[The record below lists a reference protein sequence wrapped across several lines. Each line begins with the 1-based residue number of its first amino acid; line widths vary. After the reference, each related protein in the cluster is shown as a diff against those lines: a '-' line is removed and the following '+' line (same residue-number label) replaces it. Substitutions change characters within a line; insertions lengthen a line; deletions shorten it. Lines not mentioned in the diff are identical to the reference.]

1 MQKCFCKLST
11 ICSRKWGTKL
21 IFENF
26 GLIDSLAIATT
37 AEIFRIYIF
46 HGSIFI
52 FCTSEDILSV
62 PLNFSFCHV
71 KSFQFCCKS
80 GKYYTDNSSSHF
92 MSFTKLH
99 RLFIQY
105 SKSKTII
112 NKLIVD
118 DRKYM
123 TIYKFEQLRGA
134 LYEIYNVMA

>member
-1 MQKCFCKLST
+1 
-11 ICSRKWGTKL
+11 
-21 IFENF
+21 
-26 GLIDSLAIATT
+26 
-37 AEIFRIYIF
+37 
-46 HGSIFI
+46 
-52 FCTSEDILSV
+52 
-62 PLNFSFCHV
+62 
-71 KSFQFCCKS
+71 
-80 GKYYTDNSSSHF
+80 